1 MILETER
8 LALRE
13 LDQSDFAALRAILQD
28 EQVMYAYE
36 HAFTNRE
43 VQAWLDRQRDR
54 YAKDGFGLWA
64 MVEKATGEMLCRRGR
79 HRLPGV
85 RLPEPGH
92 GGGLFHHP

>member
-36 HAFTNRE
+36 HAFTNLE
-43 VQAWLDRQRDR
+43 VQAWLDRQRDQR
-54 YAKDGFGLWA
+54 TASACGPWW
-64 MVEKATGEMLCRRGR
+64 RRPPGR
-79 HRLPGV
+79 
-85 RLPEPGH
+85 
-92 GGGLFHHP
+92 